1 MEKSEAS
8 KFKSYEGALSNVKVF
23 SKSLP
28 GTRTLLII
36 SIIYSLLIGI
46 ISSSIAGHS
55 IFLSNLGSVMASG
68 VLVGIV
74 ALIVPFTMTIIA
86 FKAMKRYVTLKY
98 ILFSSMISLLSYGVF
113 VMLSVSIASLTGI
126 AALGVLVI
134 LLGDAA
140 IYAWWFF
147 VSKILLNERKAS
159 ALTSLIQPT
168 LNLLF
173 LIPVFKILLIPV
185 LPLKILLVKLYF
197 GIFVFLLIAY
207 VIIYFI
213 DSPIKKSLGYSGFDV
228 FTQMLQDWLFN
239 VNIMIPQPIMSN
251 SPSYNVNTDTIVF
264 KDPSGK
270 VKGIFF
276 VPNLHYG
283 PMGTIG
289 SSNFPYLLEKYSVG
303 NYKATT
309 IIMHPTVSDDYN
321 AVSSSEYGKVKSALS
336 QGVKSSIRLNFSDN
350 SEFYE
355 GGYKTAKV
363 TLIKFGSF
371 GIATFTRAPR
381 VTEDIAPETATLF
394 KSALQA
400 YVKHPIMIDAHNAR
414 YESAPKKEL
423 ESVKINSGIANDYI
437 KAISSL
443 HRISKGK
450 LKAGFYSVN
459 PASKI
464 NCGVDIAPGNMNI
477 SVLSFG
483 KFKYCM
489 IYFNANNVKPQFR
502 ESLVN
507 HIRKK
512 YGMYGEV
519 YSTDTHFVNSFKLT
533 ASNVL
538 GLHTKYS
545 KELEKMV
552 DQGIESAVEDMSE
565 CTIGHSSIKMKNF
578 KIWGANGRDKIVT
591 TLNSMIAIAK
601 LAVPLVII
609 GGFFLAAWIIYVI

>member
-1 MEKSEAS
+1 MEKSKDL
-8 KFKSYEGALSNVKVF
+8 KFKSYEGALGNVKVF
-23 SKSLP
+23 SKHLP
-28 GTRTLLII
+28 STRTLLII
-36 SIIYSLLIGI
+36 SIVYSLLIGI
-46 ISSSIAGHS
+46 ISSAIVRHS
-55 IFLSNLGSVMASG
+55 IFFSDFESILASG

-74 ALIVPFTMTIIA
+74 ALIIPFTMTIIA
-86 FKAMKRYVTLKY
+86 FKAMKRYITLKY
-98 ILFSSMISLLSYGVF
+98 IIFSSIISLLSYGIF
-113 VMLSVSIASLTGI
+113 IMLSVSIASLTDI

-147 VSKILLNERKAS
+147 VSKILLNERKVS
-159 ALTSLIQPT
+159 SLTSLVQPT

-173 LIPVFKILLIPV
+173 LIPVFKILLIPA

-213 DSPIKKSLGYSGFDV
+213 DSPIKKSLGYSGFDI

-239 VNIMIPQPIMSN
+239 VNIMIPQPILSN
-251 SPSYNVNTDTIVF
+251 SRNYNVNTDTIVF
-264 KDPSGK
+264 KSSSGK
-270 VKGIFF
+270 LKGIFF

-303 NYKATT
+303 TYKTT
-309 IIMHPTVSDDYN
+309 TFIMHPTVSDDYN
-321 AVSSSEYGKVKSALS
+321 AVSSNEYGKVKLALYQGIKSAMKI
-336 QGVKSSIRLNFSDN
+336 GFSGN

-355 GGYKTAKV
+355 GEYKTAKI

-371 GIATFTRAPR
+371 GLVTFTRAPR
-381 VTEDIAPETATLF
+381 VTEDIAPETAILF
-394 KSALQA
+394 RNALQA
-400 YVKHPIMIDAHNAR
+400 YAKHPILLDAHNSR

-423 ESVKINSGIANDYI
+423 ESVKINSAVANDYL

-443 HRISKGK
+443 HKISEGK

-459 PASKI
+459 PATKI
-464 NCGVDIAPGNMNI
+464 NCGVDIAPGNLNI
-477 SVLSFG
+477 SVFSIG
-483 KFKYCM
+483 KLNYCM
-489 IYFNANNVKPQFR
+489 IYFNANNIKPQFR
-502 ESLVN
+502 DLLVN
-507 HIRKK
+507 HIKEK
-512 YGMYGEV
+512 YNMRAEL

-538 GLHTKYS
+538 GSHTRYS

-552 DQGIESAVEDMSE
+552 DEGVESAIRDMSE
-565 CTIGHSSIKMKNF
+565 CTIGHANIKMKNF
-578 KIWGANGRDKIVT
+578 KIWGANGRDRIVT
-591 TLNSMIAIAK
+591 TLNSMIAVAK

-609 GGFFLAAWIIYVI
+609 GGFFLAAWIIYII